1 MPRFG
6 ALLALSVG
14 MKLDL
19 AERELLETM
28 WDADGLSAILCAL
41 AAVAGDKAW
50 CTRAIHLDEVTAQS
64 WERIAAYLD
73 EAADKETVRSCPS
86 P

>member
-1 MPRFG
+1 
-6 ALLALSVG
+6 

-28 WDADGLSAILCAL
+28 WDADGLSAILRAL

-64 WERIAAYLD
+64 WERIAIYLD
-73 EAADKETVRSCPS
+73 EVVGTKTVRDCPL